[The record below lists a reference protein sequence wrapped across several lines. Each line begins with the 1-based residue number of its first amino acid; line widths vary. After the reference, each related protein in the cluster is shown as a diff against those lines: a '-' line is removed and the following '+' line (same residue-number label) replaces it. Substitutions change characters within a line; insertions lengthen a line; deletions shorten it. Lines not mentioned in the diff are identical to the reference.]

1 MLLLSTPNNYNHNNL
16 LNVIVMQLTSL
27 HLYIR
32 HIIFDP
38 FSIHYDPSFHSVSLW
53 YYNRYYRIFRRNI
66 WWTNNNSWFI
76 LDTTCS
82 NEIIYCYIFRLS
94 SFSIS
99 LFNKKE
105 NNNNNIILYLDY
117 IISIYLI
124 SLKITGDI
132 HYRINTIGKNLI
144 LKQQIIQLR
153 SLLYYWILLGIIIL
167 LNILLLLYN
176 MIIFLDCWS
185 N

>member
-53 YYNRYYRIFRRNI
+53 YYNRYYRIFKEI
-66 WWTNNNSWFI
+66 YDEQTITVGLFWTQHVQMKLSIVI
-76 LDTTCS
+76 LLD
-82 NEIIYCYIFRLS
+82 YL
-94 SFSIS
+94 IS
-99 LFNKKE
+99 AFLYLIKKE

-117 IISIYLI
+117 IISTNLI

-132 HYRINTIGKNLI
+132 HTL
-144 LKQQIIQLR
+144 
-153 SLLYYWILLGIIIL
+153 
-167 LNILLLLYN
+167 
-176 MIIFLDCWS
+176 
-185 N
+185 